1 MVLIKTQTYQLF
13 YLCIKSDQ
21 KKDVSVQEY
30 IKVVRRAIEAFNT
43 DDTSKIHEFISA
55 DYINRESHCSC
66 IRDPSSV
73 QFHFINHY
81 LSSVRIHCCYHVCL
95 TYSQSY

>member
-21 KKDVSVQEY
+21 KKDMSMHENM
-30 IKVVRRAIEAFNT
+30 KVARRTIEAFNT
-43 DDTSKIHEFISA
+43 GDTSKIHEFISA

-66 IRDPSSV
+66 IRI
-73 QFHFINHY
+73 HH
-81 LSSVRIHCCYHVCL
+81 LSSFTLLIIMFPVLGSIVAIMYV
-95 TYSQSY
+95 

>member
-21 KKDVSVQEY
+21 KKDMSMQEN
-30 IKVVRRAIEAFNT
+30 IKVVRRAIETFNT
-43 DDTSKIHEFISA
+43 GDTSKIHEFISV

-66 IRDPSSV
+66 IRI
-73 QFHFINHY
+73 HHH
-81 LSSVRIHCCYHVCL
+81 LSSFTLLIIIFPVLGSIVAIMYV
-95 TYSQSY
+95 